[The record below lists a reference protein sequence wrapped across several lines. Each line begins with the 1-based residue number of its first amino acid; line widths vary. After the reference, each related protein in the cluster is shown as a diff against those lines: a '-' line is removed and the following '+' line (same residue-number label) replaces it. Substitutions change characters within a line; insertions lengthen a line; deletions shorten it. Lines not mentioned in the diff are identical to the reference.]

1 MSAMLDHVVAQVM
14 ALQVRLLACRERLA
28 ADTDSEAL
36 HDLRIGVR
44 RLRSLLR
51 PLAGLPGVEQL
62 EAAAKAL
69 GTLTTPLRDREVLAG
84 ELLRRGLAAA
94 GQRRLQGRTATF
106 ASVAASPQLGR
117 VLSILDAFPLF
128 LRAAGREGLAKAL
141 GKRVDKR
148 LVKQWRKL
156 HEALQD
162 PAHDR
167 HRLRLLIKRVRYGD
181 QAYPQLDHAGK
192 RLQGLLKKAQGDLG
206 VWHDHLQW
214 LLQAQAQ
221 ADLAP
226 CKVDWEQE
234 LHDAERTADGTLDAL
249 LAALE
254 RRKPGK

>member
-1 MSAMLDHVVAQVM
+1 MSAMLDHVVAQIL

-51 PLAGLPGVEQL
+51 PLRQLPGVEQL
-62 EAAAKAL
+62 EDAAKAL
-69 GTLTTPLRDREVLAG
+69 GTLTTPLRDREVLAA
-84 ELLRRGLAAA
+84 ELSNRGLVDAA
-94 GQRRLQGRTATF
+94 QHRLQGRATTF
-106 ASVAASPQLGR
+106 ASVAASPQLDR
-117 VLSILDAFPLF
+117 VLAILDAFPLF
-128 LRAAGREGLAKAL
+128 LRAAGREGLAKSL

-148 LVKQWRKL
+148 LVKQWRTLLK
-156 HEALQD
+156 ALQD

-181 QAYPQLDHAGK
+181 QAYPQLEHAGPK
-192 RLQGLLKKAQGDLG
+192 LQDLLKKAQGDLG
-206 VWHDHLQW
+206 NWHDRLQW
-214 LLQAQAQ
+214 LLQAREH

-226 CKVDWEQE
+226 CKADWEQE
-234 LHDAERTADGTLDAL
+234 LHGAEGKSDATLAAL
-249 LAALE
+249 QAALE

>member
-1 MSAMLDHVVAQVM
+1 MSAMLDHVVAQIL

-51 PLAGLPGVEQL
+51 PLGELPGVEQL
-62 EAAAKAL
+62 EEAAKAL
-69 GTLTTPLRDREVLAG
+69 GTLTTPLRDREVLAA
-84 ELLRRGLAAA
+84 ELSNRGLDGAA
-94 GQRRLQGRTATF
+94 QHRLEGRATTF
-106 ASVAASPQLGR
+106 ASVAASPQLDR
-117 VLSILDAFPLF
+117 VLAILDAFPLF
-128 LRAAGREGLAKAL
+128 LRAAGREGLAKSL

-148 LVKQWRKL
+148 LVKQWRTLLK
-156 HEALQD
+156 ALQD

-181 QAYPQLDHAGK
+181 QAYPQLEHAGPK
-192 RLQGLLKKAQGDLG
+192 LQGLLKKAQGDLG
-206 VWHDHLQW
+206 NWHDRLQW
-214 LLQAQAQ
+214 LLQAREH

-226 CKVDWEQE
+226 CKADWEQE
-234 LHDAERTADGTLDAL
+234 LHEAEGKSDATLAAL
-249 LAALE
+249 QAALE

>member
-1 MSAMLDHVVAQVM
+1 MSAMLDHVVAQIL
-14 ALQVRLLACRERLA
+14 ALQVRVLACRERLA

-51 PLAGLPGVEQL
+51 PLRELPGVEQL
-62 EAAAKAL
+62 EDAAKAL
-69 GTLTTPLRDREVLAG
+69 GTLTTPLRDREVLAA
-84 ELLRRGLAAA
+84 ELSNRGLVDAALH
-94 GQRRLQGRTATF
+94 RLQGRATTF
-106 ASVAASPQLGR
+106 ANVAASPQLDR
-117 VLSILDAFPLF
+117 VLVILDAFPLF
-128 LRAAGREGLAKAL
+128 LRAAEREGLAKSL

-148 LVKQWRKL
+148 LVKQWRTLLK
-156 HEALQD
+156 ALQD

-181 QAYPQLDHAGK
+181 QAYPQLEHAGPK
-192 RLQGLLKKAQGDLG
+192 LQDLLKKAQGDLG
-206 VWHDHLQW
+206 NWHDRLQW
-214 LLQAQAQ
+214 LLQAREH

-234 LHDAERTADGTLDAL
+234 LHEAEGKSDATLAAL
-249 LAALE
+249 QAALE